1 MKEKIQ
7 NFGKGIKKIVDDK
20 IQAVRIILSSAQNRL
35 ILGLII
41 VGLGVGLGGG
51 LIASA
56 YLAA

>member
-1 MKEKIQ
+1 MKEKIH
-7 NFGKGIKKIVDDK
+7 NIGKGIKKIVDDR
-20 IQAVRIILSSAQNRL
+20 IQAVRIVLSSAQNRL

-41 VGLGVGLGGG
+41 FGLGIGLGGG